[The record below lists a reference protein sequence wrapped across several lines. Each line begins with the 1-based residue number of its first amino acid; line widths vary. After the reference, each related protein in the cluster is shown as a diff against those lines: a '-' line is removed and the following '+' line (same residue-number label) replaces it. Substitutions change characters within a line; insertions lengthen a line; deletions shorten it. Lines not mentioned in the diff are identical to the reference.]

1 MPLLGGG
8 DGGGVGHS
16 PESWVVLA
24 VNSTNFFFFCP
35 ESLSLAADS
44 RHLHQS
50 HPGDCPGR
58 EFIWTRAP
66 LPSHVSPEM
75 SS

>member
-24 VNSTNFFFFCP
+24 VNSTNFFFCP

>member
-24 VNSTNFFFFCP
+24 VNSTNFFFFFALNPYPLQLTQGIFTKVIQEIARVETSYGQERRC
-35 ESLSLAADS
+35 
-44 RHLHQS
+44 HL
-50 HPGDCPGR
+50 
-58 EFIWTRAP
+58 
-66 LPSHVSPEM
+66 M
-75 SS
+75 